1 MNKWAILKGLKKNYP
16 AWKGFIVSW
25 LEKKNR
31 DKEYDHVLKIWNKFE
46 MKTIKDDHNLYLKC
60 DVLLLADVFERC
72 KNNSLKNYGLCPS
85 QYLSAPALSWD
96 AMLNM
101 TKVELELI
109 PDPDMYILFE
119 KGTRGEVS
127 YISNGYSKSNSK
139 FLKSFDPKIELKRI
153 IYLDTNNLYGYA
165 MSKFLPTSGTKRVDH
180 KGFDLKKYIN
190 DSSKECVLK
199 VDLEYLKEL
208 IELHHGYP
216 WASDNI
222 DMKRKMLYNY
232 QLKIADLNNISFDNV
247 KKLVSN
253 FFDKEK
259 YVLHYTNL
267 QLYLRLGLILK
278 KHRSLEFNQSY
289 WLKKSVAFSI

>member
-1 MNKWAILKGLKKNYP
+1 
-16 AWKGFIVSW
+16 
-25 LEKKNR
+25 
-31 DKEYDHVLKIWNKFE
+31 

-60 DVLLLADVFERC
+60 DVLLLADVFEKC

-85 QYLSAPALSWD
+85 QYLNAPALSWD

-109 PDPDMYILFE
+109 PDPDMYMLFE
-119 KGTRGEVS
+119 KDTRGEVS
-127 YISNGYSKSNSK
+127 YISNRYSKSNNK

-153 IYLDTNNLYGYA
+153 IYLDTNNLHGYA
-165 MSKFLPTSGTKRVDH
+165 MSKFLPTSGIKRVDS

-208 IELHHGYP
+208 LELHHGYP

-222 DMKRKMLYNY
+222 EMKRKMLYNY
-232 QLKIADLNNISFDNV
+232 QLKIVDLNNIPFDNV
-247 KKLVSN
+247 KKLVPN

-267 QLYLRLGLILK
+267 LLYLILGLILK
-278 KHRSLEFNQSY
+278 KHCSLEFNQS
-289 WLKKSVAFSI
+289 